1 MLTLAPSGYST
12 ELALWRGTQSLI
24 LGAPRHQHTGKVVL
38 FTQVS
43 MQWRPQAEVTG
54 TQVEC
59 GGGLQGQRRRRGRGA
74 GPLGEVLVSG
84 ERWDLA
90 QGVTL
95 AEGRQDDS
103 QLCLPDRLLLRGLP
117 LLRGCEWR

>member
-1 MLTLAPSGYST
+1 MEG
-12 ELALWRGTQSLI
+12 
-24 LGAPRHQHTGKVVL
+24 
-38 FTQVS
+38 VS
-43 MQWRPQAEVTG
+43 
-54 TQVEC
+54 
-59 GGGLQGQRRRRGRGA
+59 RGREGGEEAGA

-90 QGVTL
+90 QGVPL